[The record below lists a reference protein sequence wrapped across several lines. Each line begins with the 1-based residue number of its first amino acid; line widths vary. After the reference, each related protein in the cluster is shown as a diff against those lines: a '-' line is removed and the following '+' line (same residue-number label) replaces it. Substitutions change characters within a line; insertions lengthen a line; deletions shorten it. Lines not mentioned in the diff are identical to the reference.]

1 MQPAVDAVTLGR
13 GNFLQQLRQFLR
25 PHAPQGADIHMPQG
39 LRLTDQTS
47 PGACLLPVTQ
57 SPLGRMLWVMDENRH
72 GISLMRLRPLRP
84 KQRMRFGEL
93 KQKSSATATAI
104 PNERP

>member
-1 MQPAVDAVTLGR
+1 
-13 GNFLQQLRQFLR
+13 
-25 PHAPQGADIHMPQG
+25 
-39 LRLTDQTS
+39 
-47 PGACLLPVTQ
+47 
-57 SPLGRMLWVMDENRH
+57 MLWVMDENRH